1 MTERQS
7 EKTKFKT
14 SDIVEVGLM
23 AALIFAGTYIN
34 IPFYIAGS
42 RSMVHLGTIVMFIC
56 VLLLRAKKAAFASA
70 IGLALY
76 DGLSPYAIFAPFT
89 FVIKGGMAYI
99 AGVIAF
105 RGKYNGNSIINNT
118 FAFVAAGIF
127 DIAGYFI
134 ADTIIY
140 HSYVVAW
147 AHVGS
152 SVITTFIGIVIAL
165 PLGKIIKTALK
176 R

>member
-1 MTERQS
+1 
-7 EKTKFKT
+7 
-14 SDIVEVGLM
+14 
-23 AALIFAGTYIN
+23 
-34 IPFYIAGS
+34 
-42 RSMVHLGTIVMFIC
+42 
-56 VLLLRAKKAAFASA
+56 
-70 IGLALY
+70 
-76 DGLSPYAIFAPFT
+76 
-89 FVIKGGMAYI
+89 MAY
-99 AGVIAF
+99 
-105 RGKYNGNSIINNT
+105 
-118 FAFVAAGIF
+118 
-127 DIAGYFI
+127 IAGYFI